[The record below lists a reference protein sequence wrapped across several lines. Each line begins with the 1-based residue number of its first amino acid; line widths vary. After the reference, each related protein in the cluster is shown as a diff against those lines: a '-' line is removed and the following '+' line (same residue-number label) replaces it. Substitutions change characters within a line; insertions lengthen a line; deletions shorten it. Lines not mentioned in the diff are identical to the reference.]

1 MRLADTGSATE
12 CLPLWPLCAQTHMS
26 ATAQPHRSS
35 PGRMWT
41 PTMRPLPAV
50 SYGCKPESE
59 LFLADGVV
67 FSSQAL
73 GGRMNAEHERRSLL
87 LSC

>member
-1 MRLADTGSATE
+1 
-12 CLPLWPLCAQTHMS
+12 
-26 ATAQPHRSS
+26 
-35 PGRMWT
+35 MWT
-41 PTMRPLPAV
+41 LTMRPLPAV
-50 SYGCKPESE
+50 SYSCEHESE
-59 LFLADGVV
+59 LLEPDGVV

>member
-1 MRLADTGSATE
+1 
-12 CLPLWPLCAQTHMS
+12 
-26 ATAQPHRSS
+26 
-35 PGRMWT
+35 
-41 PTMRPLPAV
+41 MRPLPAV